1 MDQDE
6 EWLPGSEQ
14 MMNQNLPGGNPQDA
28 GGKDSEKM
36 AESYKM
42 ANKLLRD
49 RLKKEDEENIDILE
63 SLDQN
68 DVVVVDG
75 TYDHIH
81 LVLKH
86 INMPHVR
93 INHQQLLKAEL
104 KPTQTVFVNCASE
117 FPADGARK
125 LAGFVASGGQL
136 ITTDWALKN
145 VLEVGFPGV
154 VKYNGKPSSDEVV
167 RVELLDREDVV
178 MKGFFDEENAPV
190 WWLEGSSY
198 PIEILDK
205 KKVKVL
211 VKSKELKEKY
221 GEDPVI
227 IRFEHGEGTVY
238 HMLSHFY
245 LQRTETREAK
255 QQMKS
260 SEYASMKGASS
271 GTMADWVAAESD
283 LDIDYGSVQSAST
296 SAEFVSRAI
305 LKQKKKFKK

>member
-1 MDQDE
+1 MDQKDDNFLNQQPQEPIPNQSQSPDE
-6 EWLPGSEQ
+6 K
-14 MMNQNLPGGNPQDA
+14 A
-28 GGKDSEKM
+28 GDEKM

-49 RLKKEDEENIDILE
+49 RLENEDKENIDILE
-63 SLDQN
+63 SLDKS

-86 INMPHVR
+86 ISMPHVR
-93 INHQQLLKAEL
+93 INHNQLLEAKL
-104 KPTQTVFVNCASE
+104 KPSQTVFVNCASE
-117 FPADGARK
+117 FPAEGARK

-145 VLEVGFPGV
+145 VLEVGFPGT
-154 VKYNGKPSSDEVV
+154 VKYNGNPSADEVV
-167 RVELLDREDVV
+167 RIELLDREDTVL
-178 MKGFFDEENAPV
+178 KGFFDEENDPV

-211 VKSKELKEKY
+211 VRSKELKEKY
-221 GEDPVI
+221 GEEAVI
-227 IRFEHGEGTVY
+227 IRFDHGEGTVY

-255 QQMKS
+255 QQMKA
-260 SEYASMKGASS
+260 SEYADLKGASS
-271 GTMADWVAAESD
+271 ATKAAYVASEEDS
-283 LDIDYGSVQSAST
+283 DIDYGSVQSAST